1 MLVSKFAVQLSVI
14 EDQLDKY
21 TEEQRI
27 RYLLAKLTP
36 ALRDTIIKYHTILST
51 RRELVTLA
59 SRIESTEKS

>member
-27 RYLLAKLTP
+27 RHLLAKLTP
-36 ALRDTIIKYHTILST
+36 ALRDTIVKYYTILLT

>member
-1 MLVSKFAVQLSVI
+1 VLVSKFAVQLSVI

-36 ALRDTIIKYHTILST
+36 ALRDTIVKYYTILST
-51 RRELVTLA
+51 RRELVTLV